1 MLLFDDLNVVEV
13 ENGAMYLTSLYNFA
27 QPLIRY
33 RLSDHLVLKSPL
45 AGSPF
50 TRAELLLSRNED
62 MLWFTDGAGHREFVH
77 PLAVEGF
84 CLEGLR
90 DYQFCQ
96 TAPDAFEML
105 AQADLARRDGT
116 KTARKCWIC

>member
-1 MLLFDDLNVVEV
+1 
-13 ENGAMYLTSLYNFA
+13 
-27 QPLIRY
+27 
-33 RLSDHLVLKSPL
+33 
-45 AGSPF
+45 
-50 TRAELLLSRNED
+50 

-105 AQADLARRDGT
+105 AQADLARRDGIEREMT
-116 KTARKCWIC
+116 RQMRAILREKHLERVRFSVRFVDAILPDPATGKKPLIVARTERKLSA